1 MRDYLTQK
9 NVAVLALLQKKLQ
22 FLRDKVKIDVGDVD
36 RSSVG
41 DSRLVA
47 NWNARFKF
55 AVSEEGRELQCLV
68 DPRVSTISIC
78 TSELN
83 QCGGSTAG
91 TMKGTINQGVA
102 DLVGLDGDALET
114 IEMVYDV
121 ATLMEALL
129 TKANLSEI
137 SRLAVLGRIVMR
149 ELGGQTWGKDAQTR
163 NALFSVSVERGLDT
177 GCGFST
183 DDWFEAGEAAVAA
196 DVAANVVPLFVP
208 GDVRVGLEDEFQL
221 LVGEEDDAQRKL
233 DSMSNALEEARRA
246 QEKAWDEAQ
255 EAEMRRVIVTNELF
269 VATPRRS
276 RP

>member
-1 MRDYLTQK
+1 M
-9 NVAVLALLQKKLQ
+9 AVLALLQKKLQ
-22 FLRDKVKIDVGDVD
+22 FFRDKVKIDAGDVD

-41 DSRLVA
+41 DARLVA
-47 NWNARFKF
+47 NWNARFTF
-55 AVSEEGRELQCLV
+55 ALSEEGRELQQVCPV

-91 TMKGTINQGVA
+91 TMMGTINQGVA
-102 DLVGLDGDALET
+102 DLIGLDGDAIET
-114 IEMVYDV
+114 VEMVHAV

-129 TKANLSEI
+129 TKANVSEI
-137 SRLAVLGRIVMR
+137 SRLAILGRIVMR

-163 NALFSVSVERGLDT
+163 NALLSSSVQRGFDA

-183 DDWFEAGEAAVAA
+183 DDWFESGEAAVAE
-196 DVAANVVPLFVP
+196 DMRANVVPLFVP
-208 GDVRVGLEDEFQL
+208 GDVRVGLEDELQL
-221 LVGEEDDAQRKL
+221 LVGEEEDAQKKL

-269 VATPRRS
+269 LAQNKRR
-276 RP
+276 RTGPER

>member
-1 MRDYLTQK
+1 M
-9 NVAVLALLQKKLQ
+9 AVPALLQKKLQ
-22 FLRDKVKIDVGDVD
+22 FLRDKVKIDVGGVD
-36 RSSVG
+36 HSSVG
-41 DSRLVA
+41 DTSPVA
-47 NWNARFKF
+47 NWNSRFKF
-55 AVSEEGRELQCLV
+55 AVSEEGRDLEYLV
-68 DPRVSTISIC
+68 DPRVATISIC
-78 TSELN
+78 TAELN
-83 QCGGSTAG
+83 VCGGSTAVK
-91 TMKGTINQGVA
+91 MKGTINQGVA

-114 IEMVYDV
+114 IEMVYAV

-149 ELGGQTWGKDAQTR
+149 EVGGQTWGKDAQTR
-163 NALFSVSVERGLDT
+163 NALFSASVERGLDT

-208 GDVRVGLEDEFQL
+208 GDVRVGLEDELQL
-221 LVGEEDDAQRKL
+221 LVGEEDDAQRKP

-269 VATPRRS
+269 LARNKRR
-276 RP
+276 RTGPER